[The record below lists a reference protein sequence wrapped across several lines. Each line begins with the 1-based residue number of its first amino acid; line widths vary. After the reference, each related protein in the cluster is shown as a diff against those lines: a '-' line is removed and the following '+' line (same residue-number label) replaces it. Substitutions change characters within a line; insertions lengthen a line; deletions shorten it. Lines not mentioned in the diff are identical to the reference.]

1 MKALLIKEFL
11 ATWNQ
16 GRFMML
22 IALIYCI
29 MAVTGSGYF
38 FAGFSVIFMSMLPI
52 TVMGWDEKSKWDNY
66 ALTMPYSRKDM
77 VLSKYVFSIVCAFV
91 AIIVYLIATIVKWYF
106 AKQPFEFGSLINET
120 LLMLSAGLFFSA
132 VNFPIMFKFGVD
144 KGRLW
149 FILFTLILAGGIGS
163 LMTFIEA
170 DPMLIENLSQRVT
183 PIMLLVIS
191 IGMLITS
198 AVFSIKIYEK
208 REF

>member
-1 MKALLIKEFL
+1 MKALLLKEFL

-22 IALIYCI
+22 LALIYCI

-52 TVMGWDEKSKWDNY
+52 TVMGWDEKSKWDHY

-77 VLSKYVFSIVCAFV
+77 VLSKYVFSLICTFTAT
-91 AIIVYLIATIVKWYF
+91 IVYIIATIVKWYF
-106 AKQPFEFGSLINET
+106 LKQPFDFVSLIDET
-120 LLMLSAGLFFSA
+120 MLMLSAGLFFSA
-132 VNFPIMFKFGVD
+132 VNFPIMFKLGVE
-144 KGRLW
+144 KGRMW
-149 FILFTLILAGGIGS
+149 FILITVILASGIAS
-163 LMTFIEA
+163 SIKLAEL
-170 DPMLIENLSQRVT
+170 DPTHLESIIQRVT
-183 PIMLLVIS
+183 SIMPVIS
-191 IGMLITS
+191 VGLLFIS